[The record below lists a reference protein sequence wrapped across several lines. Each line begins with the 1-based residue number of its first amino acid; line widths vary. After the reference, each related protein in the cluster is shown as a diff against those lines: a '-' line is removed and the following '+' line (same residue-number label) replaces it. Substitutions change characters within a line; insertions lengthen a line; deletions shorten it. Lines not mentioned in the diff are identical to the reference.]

1 MNYIYIGK
9 GDFSDPEEII
19 VEDNGNYFIRHR
31 TTDWDI
37 LDYEEKEK
45 ILNGNDGYYAID
57 DSQRDEILFRWGGSK
72 NGYRNLNIHHETD
85 NHKYGDEYED

>member
-45 ILNGNDGYYAID
+45 ILNGIFITKQIITNMVTNTKI
-57 DSQRDEILFRWGGSK
+57 
-72 NGYRNLNIHHETD
+72 ETALSI
-85 NHKYGDEYED
+85 N